1 MKIKKQAKPRMPAVG
16 TKNKITWCLG
26 CTNFLLLEAVKKA
39 LARII
44 ASGVKQ
50 EDIAI
55 ATGIGC
61 HGKIFDYLN
70 VSGIY
75 ALHGRVIPTAI
86 GMKLGN
92 KKLNVLGFEGDGD
105 AYAEGMEHFIHA
117 GRLNPDMTL
126 IVHDNRAF
134 SLTTGQAA
142 PTSQQCYKSKAQP
155 FGEPNKPINPIKL
168 ALASN
173 ASFIARCNARD
184 IEHTAEIIEKAIK
197 HKGFSFV
204 EVLQE
209 CIIFNT
215 YPDSMYKAMY
225 KIQDNKDKKKAEDMA
240 DEWNYNIAGGKIPI
254 GIIYQEE
261 ARILEDK
268 LEEKRCKD

>member
-1 MKIKKQAKPRMPAVG
+1 MKKQKQAKPKMPAVG
-16 TKNKITWCLG
+16 TKNAITWCPG
-26 CTNFLLLEAVKKA
+26 CTNFMLLEAVKKA
-39 LARII
+39 LAKVI
-44 ASGVKQ
+44 AEGTRQ
-50 EDIAI
+50 EDITI

-70 VSGIY
+70 ASGIY

-86 GMKLGN
+86 GVKIGN
-92 KKLNVLGFEGDGD
+92 PKLNVIGFAGDGD
-105 AYAEGMEHFIHA
+105 TYAEGMEHFIHV

-134 SLTTGQAA
+134 SLTTGQSSPA
-142 PTSQQCYKSKAQP
+142 SQQCYKSKAQP

-168 ALASN
+168 ALASG
-173 ASFIARCNARD
+173 ASFIARVNARD
-184 IEHTAEIIEKAIK
+184 IEHTSQIIEKAIK
-197 HKGFSFV
+197 HKGFSFI

-209 CIIFNT
+209 CIIFNP
-215 YPDSMYKAMY
+215 YPDSMDKAMY
-225 KIQDNKDKKKAEDMA
+225 KIQDNKDRKKAEDLA

-261 ARILEDK
+261 KRILEEK